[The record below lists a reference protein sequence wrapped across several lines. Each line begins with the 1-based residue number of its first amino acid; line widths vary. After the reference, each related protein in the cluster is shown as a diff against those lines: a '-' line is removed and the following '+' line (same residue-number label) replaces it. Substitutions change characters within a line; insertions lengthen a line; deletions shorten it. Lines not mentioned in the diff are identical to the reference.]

1 MSNSGKSLGPLSAGW
16 HAVRD
21 FSGLAP
27 GASTLWP
34 RWAMLRAVGVV
45 FVVIFSGIIAES
57 SALIGPNGLLPL
69 PRLLEQARADHTGVL
84 DTLLHRPSVFWINA
98 DPAMI
103 AAVEWGGLLAAVAL
117 VLNFFPR
124 LALFICWLA
133 LLSFARVWVIF
144 SEPQLDWL
152 MLEVALLCI
161 PFAPAGLRPGLGG
174 ASPPSPLAL
183 FMMRWLLLRVMF
195 GPGLA
200 KLIYGDPHWLNFTA
214 MDVLYESAPSPTIV
228 GYFNHH
234 LPHAWHVVEWVLTFA
249 AEIVAPLLAVFGG
262 RRGRWIALV
271 SWTALQAGIQLNCNY
286 GWLNTAAIGLGL
298 LLLDDQMLAR
308 TTGFLRRRL
317 PAWSLPAPA
326 APTPAAPGLG
336 WKKVAVATGLW
347 AHFALSIAVYWDKE
361 SVPPVLLTHGSS
373 NAFKLYAH
381 IDPVHRVTE
390 FTGSNDGGRTWRAYE
405 FFHYPQQLDRMSGFI
420 APHFPRFE
428 GTLQI
433 VLATRPEPHSIYA
446 IVAGHLLAQNPEIVR
461 LFRENPFPDRPPQMI
476 RMATYRYRFT
486 DLETYR
492 TTGNFW
498 RREYEGDYLPMIYLN
513 ERQEIVRAESEIAV
527 TRIKA
532 HYQNPDAQN
541 RLGLHLV
548 NGELGLSRDPVQ
560 AAGWFRRAAELGL
573 ADAQFN
579 LSLFLLNG
587 DGARPDLPQAALW
600 CQRAAKQ
607 GLTNAQDLLGLMYAR
622 GDGVPKD
629 PVEALAWFMVAAN
642 LGHQEAARRANLLK
656 AELRPDAVARAE
668 SRARSL
674 RTEIEAAKKSP

>member
-1 MSNSGKSLGPLSAGW
+1 MRTNGKWSVAPASAGW
-16 HAVRD
+16 HAARD
-21 FSGLAP
+21 FSGLVP

-34 RWAMLRAVGVV
+34 RWGMLRAVGIV

-57 SALIGPNGLLPL
+57 GALIGPKGLLPL

-84 DTLLHRPSVFWINA
+84 DTVLHRPSLFWINA

-117 VLNFFPR
+117 VLNFCPR
-124 LALFICWLA
+124 LALFICWLT

-183 FMMRWLLLRVMF
+183 FMMRWLLFRVMF

-234 LPHAWHVVEWVLTFA
+234 LPHAWHVVEWFLTFA

-262 RRGRWIALV
+262 RKGRWLALA

-286 GWLNTAAIGLGL
+286 GWLNAAAIGLGL
-298 LLLDDQMLAR
+298 LLLDDHMLAR
-308 TTGFLRRRL
+308 FTGLLRRRL

-326 APTPAAPGLG
+326 APAPGPGIG
-336 WKKVAVATGLW
+336 WKQGAVAAGLW
-347 AHFALSIAVYWDKE
+347 AHFALSIAVYWDQE
-361 SVPPVLLTHGSS
+361 NIPPVLLAHGSS
-373 NAFKLYAH
+373 NAFKLYAQ
-381 IDPVHRVTE
+381 IGPVHRVTE
-390 FTGSNDGGRTWRAYE
+390 FVGSNDGGQTWRPYE

-461 LFRENPFPDRPPQMI
+461 LFRRNPFPDQPPQMI

-486 DLETYR
+486 DLATYR

-498 RREYEGDYLPMIYLN
+498 RREYEGDYLPMLYLN
-513 ERQEIVRAESEIAV
+513 ERQEIVRAESEITV
-527 TRIKA
+527 TRIQA
-532 HYQNPDAQN
+532 HYQNPVAQN

-548 NGELGLSRDPVQ
+548 NGEFGLSRDPVQ
-560 AAGWFRRAAELGL
+560 AAGWFRRAAEQGL

-579 LSLFLLNG
+579 LALFLLNG
-587 DGARPDLPQAALW
+587 DDAPPDLPQAALW
-600 CQRAAKQ
+600 GQRAAKQ

-642 LGHQEAARRANLLK
+642 LGHSEAAGRVN
-656 AELRPDAVARAE
+656 
-668 SRARSL
+668 SL
-674 RTEIEAAKKSP
+674 RSSLPPAALASAGNRFQILRDEIGTKRKAP